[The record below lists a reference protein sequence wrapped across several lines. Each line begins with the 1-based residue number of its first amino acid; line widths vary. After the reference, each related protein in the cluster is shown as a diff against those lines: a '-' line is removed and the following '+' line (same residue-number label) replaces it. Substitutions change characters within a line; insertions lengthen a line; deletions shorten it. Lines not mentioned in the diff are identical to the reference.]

1 MAKPLAAKYNVPA
14 YKESTKPQLFDQVLL
29 MEEAF
34 AHTEAAAKEA
44 QEQIAELKE
53 TTDEAL
59 TRMES
64 ARKDCVEASE
74 LMANLESQK
83 ERLTQELVTVRKEL
97 DHSQELIVLAQEE
110 IDLLK
115 ETVDEYEADT
125 PEIIPFFGADKRSFQ
140 SSLALSFAEVTKEWN
155 ILGRQLRNLANEYGP
170 RVIAFIDSV
179 LKSFTALQKRVSSM
193 VQN

>member
-59 TRMES
+59 TQMES

-74 LMANLESQK
+74 LMANLESEK
-83 ERLTQELVTVRKEL
+83 AKLLQEIVNVRQQLDQSLEL
-97 DHSQELIVLAQEE
+97 QILAQEE

-115 ETVDEYEADT
+115 ETVDEYEADK

-140 SSLALSFAEVTKEWN
+140 SSLALSFAEVSKEWN
-155 ILGRQLRNLANEYGP
+155 ILGRQIRNLINEYGP

>member
-14 YKESTKPQLFDQVLL
+14 YKESTKPQLFDRILL

-44 QEQIAELKE
+44 QEQLAEVKE
-53 TTDEAL
+53 TADEAL
-59 TRMES
+59 TQMES

-74 LMANLESQK
+74 LMANLESEK
-83 ERLTQELVTVRKEL
+83 AKLLQEIVNVRQQLDQALEL
-97 DHSQELIVLAQEE
+97 QILAQEE

-115 ETVDEYEADT
+115 ETVDEYEADK

-140 SSLALSFAEVTKEWN
+140 SSLALSWAEVTKEWN